1 MGLITR
7 LSNPNKTAGVEPVQ
21 EQPFSKRVNWTNQQ
35 GIENTRRIQQK
46 AKQKKKK
53 KEKEKV
59 WTRISL
65 VPVACRWVHSTNSG
79 GKGVEMQK
87 IVRLRLGRW
96 RNCFPGTLRC
106 I

>member
-46 AKQKKKK
+46 QSE
-53 KEKEKV
+53 KEKERK
-59 WTRISL
+59 RKRESL
-65 VPVACRWVHSTNSG
+65 DSNKFGTCRMSMGPLHQFRR
-79 GKGVEMQK
+79 K
-87 IVRLRLGRW
+87 RR
-96 RNCFPGTLRC
+96 
-106 I
+106 